1 MGNLAMR
8 TMPGTTKSNPKFIS
22 SEGAASMRGGLEIGA
37 KPEVVSRTRPGT
49 EAGRMRAR
57 RQTEPVAS
65 SPDVQ
70 IDQQPHIDDYTQST
84 NMNSSTA
91 KKSKTHTIRV
101 QGSSRMHTPR
111 FSI

>member
-22 SEGAASMRGGLEIGA
+22 SEGAASMGGGLEIGA
-37 KPEVVSRTRPGT
+37 KPEVIGRTRPGT

-57 RQTEPVAS
+57 RQTEPMAS
-65 SPDVQ
+65 SPDEQ
-70 IDQQPHIDDYTQST
+70 LYQQQQMDDYIQ
-84 NMNSSTA
+84 MNSSTA